1 MLNLLLLSGI
11 DATVIEPADWP
22 VRNPIQSALRAL
34 DKLSPSLAEEK
45 MRSRKYCLS
54 LAVVVVVW
62 TCGLG
67 TVDAA
72 SSRSTV
78 QKNLQRLLKSKSCP
92 GCDLSGVNLS
102 QSKLENANLEGA
114 NLAGAQL
121 SLADLSGANLRKA
134 NLQKANLGGADLAY
148 ADLEG
153 ANLTGTVLE
162 GAAFN
167 ATKMKGRVVNRLLHA
182 DQARATESVGAAN
195 EVASQPAGPTS
206 AAKAGALNPNV
217 KTQAKSSTAAK
228 STENEVRQSTL
239 QKPAAQRETDAPG
252 EAMTRAIGDAP
263 ISVGI
268 ARGAAAG
275 AKSVAPTPV
284 AASEAVATKA
294 EESAV
299 DAISDAKQGVIE
311 RMLDTERCVGCDLSG
326 VDLSGLDLAGFD
338 LERANFRDSN
348 LRNADLGKANLKGA
362 NLQNARLQEADLSK
376 ADLYRADLSGA
387 DLTDADLEDAV
398 IDAAEL
404 SGAVGVKLPEE
415 QAGQ

>member
-1 MLNLLLLSGI
+1 MLNLLPLSGI
-11 DATVIEPADWP
+11 DATLIEPADWP
-22 VRNPIQSALRAL
+22 VRNPIQGASRAL
-34 DKLSPSLAEEK
+34 DKPSPSLAEEK

-62 TCGLG
+62 TCGFG
-67 TVDAA
+67 TADAA

-114 NLAGAQL
+114 NLSGAQL

-153 ANLTGTVLE
+153 ANLTGAVLE

-182 DQARATESVGAAN
+182 DQARATESVVAANGAA
-195 EVASQPAGPTS
+195 SQSAGPTS
-206 AAKAGALNPNV
+206 AAKAGALDPNV

-228 STENEVRQSTL
+228 SIENEVRQSAL
-239 QKPAAQRETDAPG
+239 QEPAAQRETDAPG
-252 EAMTRAIGDAP
+252 EAMTRAVDDAP
-263 ISVGI
+263 SSAGM
-268 ARGAAAG
+268 ARGAAAD
-275 AKSVAPTPV
+275 AESVAPTPV
-284 AASEAVATKA
+284 AASEAVAAKT

-299 DAISDAKQGVIE
+299 DAISAAKQGVIE

-338 LERANFRDSN
+338 LERVNFRDSN
-348 LRNADLGKANLKGA
+348 LRNADLSKVNLKGA

-415 QAGQ
+415 